1 MGKISIDLNE
11 MERSANNLMQA
22 KNSMHDEL
30 RSLDGKMNVVRNMVS
45 VRLKKNIEA
54 FEGINGEVL
63 KNFERMDELKAEFD
77 AAVKAFRI
85 AEGLE

>member
-1 MGKISIDLNE
+1 MSKISIDLNE

-30 RSLDGKMNVVRNMVS
+30 RSLDGKMNVVRDMVS

>member
-30 RSLDGKMNVVRNMVS
+30 RSLDGKMNVVRDMVS

>member
-1 MGKISIDLNE
+1 MSKISIDLNE